1 VRRKTHLLHY
11 KHLTKDRTQN
21 LRVLQSY
28 DTFFDAIELKLGDKL
43 RAEGIKPLLFGY
55 TWIEVASLEYVYF
68 SISGAYKSSGD
79 VKKALF
85 YRILRMAGIEEPR
98 KFATDE
104 DRDYLMEQYTSL
116 KLRPEV
122 KECFQKL
129 RNAGFTIWC
138 LTTGNA
144 EKILGFF
151 EQGGVDM
158 PKENVT
164 SVSLKFLDRLG

>member
-1 VRRKTHLLHY
+1 M
-11 KHLTKDRTQN
+11 
-21 LRVLQSY
+21 LQSY
-28 DTFFDAIELKLGDKL
+28 DIFFDAIELKLGNKL

-98 KFATDE
+98 NFATDE

-116 KLRPEV
+116 KLRPGV

-129 RNAGFTIWC
+129 RDAGFTIWC

-164 SVSLKFLDRLG
+164 SVSLKVLDRLG